1 MGKKTYLQH
10 LKELG
15 ENEKIVAVKVD
26 GKLVDLSSEM
36 HEGAEAA
43 IEWIRLDSPEGLEIY
58 RHSTAHVMAA
68 AVKKLFPQV
77 KLGIGPVIENGF
89 YYDFDLKKTLS
100 VDDFPS
106 IEKEMRKLIEKDIP
120 FERRV
125 VRREEAI
132 EFFSAR
138 NEEYKVELLEEMSE
152 EEVSLYFLG
161 DFVDLCRGPHLPST
175 GYIKA
180 FKLLSVA
187 GAYWRGS
194 EDRPMLQRI
203 YGTSFPTQKEL
214 EDYLH
219 QLEEAEK
226 RDHRKLGRQLDLFSF
241 HEEAGAGL
249 VFYHPKGAVLR
260 FTLEEFIKKEHQKR
274 GYQFVV
280 TPHIMKGD
288 LWKISGH
295 YDFYRENMYFFEI
308 EDKEYAVK
316 PMNCPGHILIY
327 NTRPRSYKEFP
338 LRFFE
343 LGTVYR
349 YERSGVLHGLLRV
362 RGFTQDDAHIFCTPE
377 QLEEEIIKVLE
388 FSFFTLRTFGFEEF
402 EIKLSTRPEHYAGT
416 LEIWE
421 HATNALE
428 KALEHHGVS
437 YEIDPGEGVFY
448 GPKIDIKLKDAL
460 GRLWQATTIQVDFNI
475 PERFEL
481 VYWGPDNKQHRPV
494 MIHRAILGSLER
506 FTGALIEHHAGAFPF
521 WLSPIQVVIVPIAD
535 RHQDYAVQIRDI
547 LEEKG
552 FRVVVDT
559 RSESVSKKIR
569 DAEVEKIPYMLVVG
583 DREVKEKKVAV
594 RERKEGDKGAQTVE
608 ELLSELSERA
618 EGRIFPFKLNF

>member
-1 MGKKTYLQH
+1 MGGRKTYLEV
-10 LKELG
+10 LKEKGVKNAVAVKLG
-15 ENEKIVAVKVD
+15 EN
-26 GKLVDLSSEM
+26 LLDLTAEVSEGDK
-36 HEGAEAA
+36 EV
-43 IEWIRLDSPEGLEIY
+43 EWIDLNSPLGLEIY
-58 RHSTAHVMAA
+58 RHSAAHIMAA
-68 AVKKLFPQV
+68 AVKNLFPKT

-89 YYDFDLKKTLS
+89 YYDFDLEKSLS
-100 VDDFPS
+100 LDDFPK
-106 IEKEMRKLIEKDIP
+106 IEKEMKRLIKKNLPFQREVLSREDAIKL
-120 FERRV
+120 
-125 VRREEAI
+125 
-132 EFFSAR
+132 FSSLG
-138 NEEYKVELLEEMSE
+138 EVYKVELLKEME
-152 EEVSLYFLG
+152 EEKVSIYRLG
-161 DFVDLCRGPHLPST
+161 DFVDLCRGPHLPSS
-175 GYIKA
+175 GYLKA
-180 FKLLSVA
+180 FKLISLA
-187 GAYWRGS
+187 GAYWRGD
-194 EDRPMLQRI
+194 EKRPMLQRI
-203 YGTSFPTQKEL
+203 YGTAFPTKEEL
-214 EDYLH
+214 EGYLKR
-219 QLEEAEK
+219 LEEAEK
-226 RDHRKLGRQLDLFSF
+226 RDHRKLGKQLELFSF

-260 FTLEEFIKKEHQKR
+260 FILEEFIKREHQKR
-274 GYQFVV
+274 GYQFVI

-288 LWKISGH
+288 LWRISGH

-308 EDKEYAVK
+308 EEKEYAVK

-377 QLEEEIIKVLE
+377 QLEEEIGRVLE
-388 FSFFTLRTFGFEEF
+388 FAFYTLRTFGFEEF
-402 EIKLSTRPEHYAGT
+402 EVKLSTRPEHYAGT
-416 LEIWE
+416 LEIWK
-421 HATNALE
+421 HATEALENALKNE
-428 KALEHHGVS
+428 NVE

-506 FTGALIEHHAGAFPF
+506 FLGALIEHHAGSFPF
-521 WLSPIQVVIVPIAD
+521 WVSPIQVVVIPIAD
-535 RHQDYAVQIRDI
+535 RHEEYANEVRMK
-547 LEEKG
+547 LEEEG
-552 FRVVVDT
+552 FRVIVDL

-569 DAEVEKIPYMLVVG
+569 DAEVEKIPYMLIVG

-594 RERKEGDKGAQTVE
+594 RERKEGDKGARSFSSLIE
-608 ELLSELSERA
+608 ELNKASE
-618 EGRIFPFKLNF
+618 GKKIPFTLNF